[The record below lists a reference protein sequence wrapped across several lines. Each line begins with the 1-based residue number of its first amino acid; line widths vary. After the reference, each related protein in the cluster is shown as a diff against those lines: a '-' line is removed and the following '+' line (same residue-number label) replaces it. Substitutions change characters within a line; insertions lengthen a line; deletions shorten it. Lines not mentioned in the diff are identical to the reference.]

1 MNRSRKVSVFL
12 AAVLA
17 SIVAGPVFPAS
28 PSLAEKLASHEFRL
42 GPEVP
47 YVSDYR
53 MDERVYVDNRRL
65 ILPAADQSF
74 LVEFTLRCFGLH
86 SNRIFAR
93 SREKDRLAPG
103 DELLIK
109 HEGRTVD
116 HCEVKS
122 LHQLESM

>member
-1 MNRSRKVSVFL
+1 MGSLSL

-17 SIVAGPVFPAS
+17 LIVAGPVLPAS
-28 PSLAEKLASHEFRL
+28 LTLAEKLSGHDFRL

-86 SNRIFAR
+86 SNRVFAR
-93 SREKDRLAPG
+93 SREKGRLAPG

-122 LHQLESM
+122 LHLLEAM